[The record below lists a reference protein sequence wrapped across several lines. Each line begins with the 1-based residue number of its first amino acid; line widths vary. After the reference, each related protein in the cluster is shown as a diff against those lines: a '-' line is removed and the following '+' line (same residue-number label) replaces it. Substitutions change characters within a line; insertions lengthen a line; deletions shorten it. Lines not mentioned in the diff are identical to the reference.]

1 MLSPTL
7 IKRGGTMTAPEFLQH
22 LANGVSL
29 GSLYALIAIG
39 YTMVYGIIRLVN
51 FAHGDLLMVATYMAF
66 YGMTIFSLPWP
77 IAFALAVALT
87 TLMGVSIERV
97 AYRPLRDAPRISV
110 LISAIGVSFLL
121 QNLGL
126 VVFGGRS
133 KAFYVPKFFATINRL
148 KDTAVPNL
156 VWFIPLV
163 TMLLLMVLMH
173 LLYRTRVGMAMRAVA
188 RDLDTARLMAID
200 VDKIISFTFVV
211 GSSLAA
217 VGGLMWGLKFP
228 QINPLMGAMPGLKC
242 FIAAVIGGI
251 GNIGGAVAGG
261 FVLGVGEI
269 LLVAFFS
276 KLAGY
281 RDAFAFILLIMT
293 LLIRPTGLLGERVA
307 EKV

>member
-1 MLSPTL
+1 M
-7 IKRGGTMTAPEFLQH
+7 TMTVTEFLQH
-22 LANGVSL
+22 LANGVSQ

-51 FAHGDLLMVATYMAF
+51 FAHGDLLMVAAYMAF
-66 YGMTIFSLPWP
+66 YGMLLFSLPWP
-77 IAFALAVALT
+77 LAFILAVILT
-87 TLMGVSIERV
+87 TVTGVSVERV

-133 KAFYVPKFFATINRL
+133 KAFYVPTFFATINQIGE
-148 KDTAVPNL
+148 TAVPNL

-163 TMLLLMVLMH
+163 TVTLLMTLMH
-173 LLYRTRVGMAMRAVA
+173 LLYRTRIGMAMRAVA

-200 VDKIISFTFVV
+200 VDQVISFTFVV

-217 VGGLMWGLKFP
+217 IGGLMWGLKFP

-269 LLVAFFS
+269 LLVAFFPD
-276 KLAGY
+276 LAGY
-281 RDAFAFILLIMT
+281 RDAFAFVLLILT